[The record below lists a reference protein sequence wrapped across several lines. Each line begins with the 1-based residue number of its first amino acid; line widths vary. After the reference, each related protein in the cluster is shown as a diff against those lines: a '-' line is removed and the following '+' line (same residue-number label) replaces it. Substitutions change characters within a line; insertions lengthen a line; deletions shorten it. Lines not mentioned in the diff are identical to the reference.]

1 MDYYNN
7 CFDEDSF
14 SSGSLIP
21 PPPFNIYSD
30 SIYSSSE
37 NLYKSLYMSPFIEYP
52 QDYKWY
58 NINGKVFEREEE
70 VLPKMTVHESKDQ
83 MSLGH
88 RYAVS
93 CSNYSDLSPNRIL
106 KTMSI
111 MKSKLMMQCLP
122 YKSIDKI
129 TCKMS
134 LTVKNNIINAYRKLS
149 MYGKKTPFVARFD
162 EYGRRL
168 SDEIKIDTIH
178 GMNIEIINSS
188 EYGENYLVF
197 EVLIPYYSTKV
208 QDDKEDKPPF

>member
-14 SSGSLIP
+14 SNGSLI

-37 NLYKSLYMSPFIEYP
+37 NLYKTLYTAPFIEYP

-58 NINGKVFEREEE
+58 NIDGEVFKREE
-70 VLPKMTVHESKDQ
+70 VLPKMTIHESKDQ
-83 MSLGH
+83 MSLGY

-93 CSNYSDLSPNRIL
+93 CSDYSDLSPNRIL

-111 MKSKLMMQCLP
+111 MKSKLMMRCLP
-122 YKSIDKI
+122 YKSIDRI

-134 LTVKNNIINAYRKLS
+134 LTVKNNIIGAYRKLS

-168 SDEIKIDTIH
+168 PDEIKIDTLH
-178 GMNIEIINSS
+178 GMNIEIINLS
-188 EYGENYLVF
+188 EYGENYLAF

-208 QDDKEDKPPF
+208 QDDKEDEPPF